1 MNILTLTNSDA
12 VRAAIGVSDE
22 SNELPDYTLTD
33 LRIADL
39 LLLELSEW
47 LPVSIVEVETAASQS
62 GDETSRAGLAYLAL
76 KASATYYCAS
86 VVLESGELS
95 FVERYED
102 GQNKFKRQT
111 TDMQKVLDR
120 VLGRYQY
127 YKQQVLTYLES
138 PAEVFSTGWMVGR
151 SAPNYDPVT
160 NS

>member
-22 SNELPDYTLTD
+22 SNELPDQTLID
-33 LRIADL
+33 LGIADL

-62 GDETSRAGLAYLAL
+62 NDETSRAGLAYLAL

-86 VVLESGELS
+86 VVLEAGELS

-120 VLGRYQY
+120 VRGKYLY
-127 YKQQVLTYLES
+127 YKQQALTYLES
-138 PAEVFSTGWMVGR
+138 TAEVFSTSWMIGR